1 MQPPLLSLIL
11 RPYLTDEE
19 VEVLN
24 VVIKALHVRHLIVR
38 SETRSAEK
46 RYKKKGVPASSTGDV
61 VGVLRLVQ
69 GLPLK
74 HRLLTSTTYLTLAHL
89 QLQPFLRDK
98 QL

>member
-1 MQPPLLSLIL
+1 M
-11 RPYLTDEE
+11 
-19 VEVLN
+19 
-24 VVIKALHVRHLIVR
+24 VIKALHVRHLIVR

-46 RYKKKGVPASSTGDV
+46 RCKKKGVPASSTGDV